1 MTTVLDISE
10 DGSVRT
16 ELLLR
21 AAELTLGT
29 FHVEAGSD
37 FWHQETFI
45 RRGPLIAMARRPVE
59 IEHADE
65 EPIVAD
71 ATRAILHN
79 HGNVYRRRRL
89 DERGEYTIWIGVG
102 ESALASVFHGALDD
116 PERPFSTHWA
126 DVCERAQLAC
136 CSLVQA
142 IRRGD
147 VVDPIESE
155 ETLVHIVSDIL
166 SHRGQE
172 RGVRASRRRSTAMAH
187 RESAHAMN
195 RFIARHYREPIT
207 LADVARAGYLSAFH
221 GARIYREQTGRTI
234 HQHVR
239 ALRLGEAMDRIA
251 DRGQT
256 LAEIAVDVGFA
267 SHAHF
272 TDSFRKVFGV
282 APSQV
287 RDDPARYAHLVDP
300 HPGTDA

>member
-1 MTTVLDISE
+1 MEPGADL
-10 DGSVRT
+10 
-16 ELLLR
+16 
-21 AAELTLGT
+21 
-29 FHVEAGSD
+29 
-37 FWHQETFI
+37 WHQEAFI

-79 HGNVYRRRRL
+79 QGNIYRRRRL
-89 DERGEYTIWIGVG
+89 DARGEYTIWIGVG
-102 ESALASVFHGALDD
+102 EQVLASLLDGAVED

-126 DVCERAQLAC
+126 DVCDRAQLAC

-147 VVDPIESE
+147 IVDPIESE
-155 ETLVHIVSDIL
+155 ETLVHIVGDIL
-166 SHRGQE
+166 SHRGRAYGQC
-172 RGVRASRRRSTAMAH
+172 ASRRRSTVREH
-187 RESAHAMN
+187 RESAQAMN

-207 LADVARAGYLSAFH
+207 LADVARAGYLSTFH
-221 GARIYREQTGRTI
+221 GARVYREQTGRTI
-234 HQHVR
+234 HHHVR
-239 ALRLGEAMDRIA
+239 ALRLGEAIDRIA
-251 DRGQT
+251 AGGQT
-256 LAEIAVDVGFA
+256 LAQIARDVGFA

-287 RDDPARYAHLVDP
+287 RDDPARYAHLRDAR
-300 HPGTDA
+300 PGDLA